1 MSAFPLGGRIQSTGL
16 KTLLYAFL
24 CLYALI
30 ALYPLFLVVTSSFRT
45 TPEIFENPAGLPSGL
60 SLDAYKTA
68 WEVGNFDAYFWN
80 SLLVTFASVAI
91 TVTVGSLAAYPLGRY
106 AFRGRTLLYMYFLSG
121 LMLPIKLGVVPLFFL
136 VRDLGLYDTRM
147 SLILLYAAWQLPFA
161 IFVLAGFFRTLPPDL
176 EEAARIDGAGELRI
190 YWRVMLPLIR
200 PALATTAIFTFI
212 PLWNDFFFPLVLIQ
226 TDDLRT
232 IPAGLANF
240 FGTYENDWA
249 TIFAGLTIS
258 SAPLIVLFLLAARH
272 IVKGLTAGAVKG

>member
-1 MSAFPLGGRIQSTGL
+1 MSAFPLGGRIQSRML

-24 CLYALI
+24 CGYALI
-30 ALYPLFLVVTSSFRT
+30 ALYPLFLVITSSFRT

-68 WEVGNFDAYFWN
+68 WEVGNFDAYLWN
-80 SLLVTFASVAI
+80 SLIVTFASVAI
-91 TVTVGSLAAYPLGRY
+91 TLTVGSLAAYPLGRY
-106 AFRGRTLLYMYFLSG
+106 AFRGRTFLSMYFLSG

-136 VRDLGLYDTRM
+136 VRDLGLYDTRT
-147 SLILLYAAWQLPFA
+147 SLVLLYAAWQLPFA

-190 YWRVMLPLIR
+190 YWKVMLPLIR
-200 PALATTAIFTFI
+200 PALATTAIFSFI

-258 SAPLIVLFLLAARH
+258 SAPLMVLFLLAARH

>member
-1 MSAFPLGGRIQSTGL
+1 MSAFPLGGRIQSRML

-24 CLYALI
+24 CAYALI
-30 ALYPLFLVVTSSFRT
+30 ALYPLFLVITSSFRT
-45 TPEIFENPAGLPSGL
+45 TPEIFENPVGLPSDL
-60 SLDAYKTA
+60 SLDSYRTA
-68 WEVGNFDAYFWN
+68 WEVGNFDAYLWN
-80 SLLVTFASVAI
+80 SLVV
-91 TVTVGSLAAYPLGRY
+91 TVTSVVITLAAGSLAAYPLGRY
-106 AFRGRTLLYMYFLSG
+106 AFRGRRLLYLYFLSG

-147 SLILLYAAWQLPFA
+147 SLILLYSAWQLPFA
-161 IFVLAGFFRTLPPDL
+161 IFVLAGFFRTLPADL
-176 EEAARIDGAGELRI
+176 EEAARIDGAGEFRI
-190 YWRVMLPLIR
+190 YWKVMLPLIR
-200 PALATTAIFTFI
+200 PALATTAIFSFI